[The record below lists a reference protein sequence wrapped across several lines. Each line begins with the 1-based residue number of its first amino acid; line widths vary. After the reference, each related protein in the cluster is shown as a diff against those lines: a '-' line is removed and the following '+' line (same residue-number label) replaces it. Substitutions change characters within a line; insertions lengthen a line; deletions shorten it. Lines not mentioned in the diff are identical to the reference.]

1 MICFQSLEYPKND
14 VTKCGY
20 ATWKENGGYC
30 DVRDRKI
37 MLKKQETVVRKF
49 HQLNNNSDYDV
60 NEEDFPDSH
69 WSIFDDVILNLEQ
82 LDILISDL
90 DLKLKGQGQ
99 KTKRDLN
106 NNVEDKTKWNSTIY
120 FSIDNDVG
128 KYKFTRV

>member
-1 MICFQSLEYPKND
+1 
-14 VTKCGY
+14 
-20 ATWKENGGYC
+20 
-30 DVRDRKI
+30 

-69 WSIFDDVILNLEQ
+69 WSIFGDVILNLEQ

-99 KTKRDLN
+99 RTKRDLIN
-106 NNVEDKTKWNSTIY
+106 NEENKWNSTIY
-120 FSIDNDVG
+120 FSIDDDVG
-128 KYKFTRV
+128 KNRITRV

>member
-1 MICFQSLEYPKND
+1 
-14 VTKCGY
+14 
-20 ATWKENGGYC
+20 
-30 DVRDRKI
+30 

-69 WSIFDDVILNLEQ
+69 WSIFGDVILNLEQ

-99 KTKRDLN
+99 RTKRDLIN
-106 NNVEDKTKWNSTIY
+106 NEENKWNSTIY
-120 FSIDNDVG
+120 FSIDDDVG
-128 KYKFTRV
+128 KKN